1 MGVHRRELLRL
12 AAGGAVLPFV
22 SQCARTHTHHGRPTR
37 ILAGFPAGGP
47 VDIAARLMAP
57 WLSAQFG
64 RPFVV
69 DNLPGQ
75 SGNLAT
81 KAVVD
86 APPDGS
92 TLLLCGPVNTINTT
106 LFPDAGFDFSRDI
119 APVASLFSVPL
130 VVEVNPSFPARTV
143 PEFLAVAKSQP
154 GRVKVGYAG
163 RGTPQHIAIELFKMM
178 AGVDLTLV
186 PYLGSPPALAAL
198 LIGQVDAMFDP
209 LPSSIGHIRG
219 GKLRPLAVTSPTR
232 SEALSKVPP
241 MSDFVPGYE
250 GGSWFGLGAPKNTP
264 ASIIRGLNAAANAG
278 LGDLKI
284 KARLAEIGGI
294 ATAQSP
300 SEFAKFLAAET
311 ERFALV
317 IRTAKITAT

>member
-1 MGVHRRELLRL
+1 
-12 AAGGAVLPFV
+12 
-22 SQCARTHTHHGRPTR
+22 
-37 ILAGFPAGGP
+37 
-47 VDIAARLMAP
+47 
-57 WLSAQFG
+57 
-64 RPFVV
+64 
-69 DNLPGQ
+69 
-75 SGNLAT
+75 
-81 KAVVD
+81 
-86 APPDGS
+86 
-92 TLLLCGPVNTINTT
+92 
-106 LFPDAGFDFSRDI
+106 
-119 APVASLFSVPL
+119 
-130 VVEVNPSFPARTV
+130 
-143 PEFLAVAKSQP
+143 
-154 GRVKVGYAG
+154 
-163 RGTPQHIAIELFKMM
+163 
-178 AGVDLTLV
+178 VDLTLV

-232 SEALSKVPP
+232 SEALSNVPP